1 MLYVLS
7 IIIVIV
13 EIKFMHDSVPGRG
26 VVVVAHGDVHRQAF
40 ICVLAVIVIFSIW
53 VISTSIHGEIVG
65 YIYIY
70 II

>member
-1 MLYVLS
+1 MGKSWLFEHFSWLGPR
-7 IIIVIV
+7 
-13 EIKFMHDSVPGRG
+13 VPGRG

-65 YIYIY
+65 YIYLI
-70 II
+70 

>member
-1 MLYVLS
+1 
-7 IIIVIV
+7 
-13 EIKFMHDSVPGRG
+13 MHDSVPGRG

-65 YIYIY
+65 YIYI
-70 II
+70 I